1 MGRPSKYKPEFAEQA
16 AKLCALGLTDVEV
29 SEFFGVSV
37 RTLHRWKAEDEAFCH
52 ALKAAKSQADDRVE
66 RSLFERATGYAFV
79 EQQAIKIKV
88 GPHEEKVEIVDVE
101 KQVPPDTTACIFWLK
116 NRKPQEWRDK
126 IETELSGPNGGP
138 IKTEEVTRPKITKE
152 EWLAAHGLGTAAR
165 PAE

>member
-16 AKLCALGLTDVEV
+16 SKLCALGLTDVEV

-88 GPHEEKVEIVDVE
+88 GPHEEKIEVVDVE

-116 NRKPQEWRDK
+116 NRKPKEWRDK
-126 IETELSGPNGGP
+126 VEAEMYGPNGGP
-138 IKTEEVTRPKITKE
+138 VQFEQIVRKLVRPNEV
-152 EWLAAHGLGTAAR
+152 AGG
-165 PAE
+165 

>member
-16 AKLCALGLTDVEV
+16 KKLAVLGATDAQLADFFEV
-29 SEFFGVSV
+29 SVSTINLWKIEHEEFSES
-37 RTLHRWKAEDEAFCH
+37 LKLAKEEAD
-52 ALKAAKSQADDRVE
+52 KRVE
-66 RSLFERATGYAFV
+66 HSLYQRAMGY
-79 EQQAIKIKV
+79 E
-88 GPHEEKVEIVDVE
+88 HDEVDIRVVAGE
-101 KQVPPDTTACIFWLK
+101 LKTTPIRKHYPPDTTACIFWLK

-165 PAE
+165 TAE